1 MIVRMTR
8 GHVDLDVAGRRV
20 TVQGEAYRGDPPTFV
35 AYRNTLTAW
44 QDGTPLT
51 PEERDTVLAD
61 LRAALADRG
70 MALEL
75 E

>member
-8 GHVDLDVAGRRV
+8 GHVELDLAGRHV

-35 AYRNTLTAW
+35 AYRGMLTAW

-51 PEERDTVLAD
+51 DEERETVLAE

-70 MALEL
+70 MTLDIE
-75 E
+75 